1 MRIIRTRCTPSR
13 YGAIVSA
20 ALLLIAASYPSA
32 ANAADIIDDWASVK
46 PPPPPPLK
54 PVTVDP
60 KTTALMLLDFLS
72 GSCGSRPRCLASLP
86 AMKQLLA
93 AARTHR
99 ATIIY
104 SIAGKYGASDI
115 AKEIAPED
123 GESVVKSHSDKFIDT
138 DLGKILKDKGIK
150 TVIVT
155 GTAAN
160 GAVLYTGGHAGLI
173 GLNVIIPVDGLS
185 SGDLYAEQLT
195 VWQLAHGPGFGKQV
209 TITRS
214 DMIKF

>member
-1 MRIIRTRCTPSR
+1 MGTLRTRCKPSR
-13 YGAIVSA
+13 HRAIVLA
-20 ALLLIAASYPSA
+20 ALLLITAGYLSV
-32 ANAADIIDDWASVK
+32 ANAANVIDEWANVK
-46 PPPPPPLK
+46 PPPPPALT

-60 KTTALMLLDFLS
+60 KTTALMLLDFLP

-93 AARTHR
+93 AARTHG

-115 AKEIAPED
+115 AKEIAPEG
-123 GESVVKSHSDKFIDT
+123 GEPVVKSHSDKFIDT
-138 DLGKILKDKGIK
+138 DLEKILKDKGIK

-160 GAVLYTGGHAGLI
+160 GAVLYTGSHAGMI